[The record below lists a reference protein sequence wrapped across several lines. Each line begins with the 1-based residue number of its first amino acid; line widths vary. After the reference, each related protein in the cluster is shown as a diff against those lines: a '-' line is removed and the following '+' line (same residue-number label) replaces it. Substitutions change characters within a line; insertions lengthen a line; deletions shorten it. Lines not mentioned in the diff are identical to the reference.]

1 MFKSKL
7 LNKFNEIEHGFFN
20 SKGGFSK
27 GIYESLNCGIG
38 SKDLRKNVFRNLEE
52 VAKQINTTKENIILL
67 NQVHSN
73 KVINVRD
80 IFNIRRIGDG
90 LITNRKKLA
99 LGILTADCA
108 PILIFDPKKK
118 IIAALHA
125 GWKGAFKD
133 IIGKTIIKLN
143 QKGSKPKDLIA
154 VVGPCI
160 SIKNYEVKKDFLNK
174 FLQKSKKNIKFF
186 KSYNKKI
193 YFSLNSYIKSQL
205 INMKIKKIEIINKD
219 TFPKKNN
226 FFSSRRSIKNKFNDY
241 GRNISIIMIK

>member
-7 LNKFNEIEHGFFN
+7 LNKFDEIEHGFFN
-20 SKGGFSK
+20 SKGGYSN

-38 SKDLRKNVFRNLEE
+38 SKDLRKNVFRNLEK
-52 VAKQINTTKENIILL
+52 VAKQINTNKQNIILL

-80 IFNIRRIGDG
+80 IFKIRRIGDG

-133 IIGKTIIKLN
+133 IIGKTINKLN
-143 QKGSKPKDLIA
+143 QKGSKSKDLIA

-186 KSYNKKI
+186 KLYNKKI
-193 YFSLNSYIKSQL
+193 FFSLNSYIKSQL
-205 INMKIKKIEIINKD
+205 INMKIKRIEIINKD

>member
-7 LNKFNEIEHGFFN
+7 LNKFDEIEHGFFN

-38 SKDLRKNVFRNLEE
+38 SKDLRKNVFRNLEK
-52 VAKQINTTKENIILL
+52 VAKQINTTKQNIILL

-80 IFNIRRIGDG
+80 IFKIRRIGDG

-133 IIGKTIIKLN
+133 IIGKTINKLN
-143 QKGSKPKDLIA
+143 QKGSKSKDLIA

-186 KSYNKKI
+186 KLYNKKI
-193 YFSLNSYIKSQL
+193 FFSLNSYIKSQL
-205 INMKIKKIEIINKD
+205 INMKVKKIEIIHKD

>member
-7 LNKFNEIEHGFFN
+7 LNKFDEIEHGFFN

-38 SKDLRKNVFRNLEE
+38 SKDLKKNVVRNLEK
-52 VAKQINTTKENIILL
+52 VARQINTTKQNIILL
-67 NQVHSN
+67 NQVHIN
-73 KVINVRD
+73 KGINVLD
-80 IFNIRRIGDG
+80 IFKIRRIGDG

-133 IIGKTIIKLN
+133 IIGKTINKLN
-143 QKGSKPKDLIA
+143 QKGSKSKDLIA

-186 KSYNKKI
+186 KLYNKKI
-193 YFSLNSYIKSQL
+193 FFSLNSYIKSQL
-205 INMKIKKIEIINKD
+205 INMKVKKIEIIHKN

>member
-7 LNKFNEIEHGFFN
+7 LNKFDEIEHGFFN

-38 SKDLRKNVFRNLEE
+38 SKDLKKNVVRNLEK
-52 VAKQINTTKENIILL
+52 VAKQINTTKQNIILL

-80 IFNIRRIGDG
+80 IFKIRRNGDG

-133 IIGKTIIKLN
+133 IIGKTINKLN
-143 QKGSKPKDLIA
+143 QKGSKSKDLIA

-186 KSYNKKI
+186 KLYNKKI
-193 YFSLNSYIKSQL
+193 FFSLNSYIKSQL
-205 INMKIKKIEIINKD
+205 INMKVKKIEIIHKN

>member
-7 LNKFNEIEHGFFN
+7 LNKFDEIEHGFFN

-38 SKDLRKNVFRNLEE
+38 SKDLKKNVVRNLEK
-52 VAKQINTTKENIILL
+52 VAKQINTTKQNIILL

-80 IFNIRRIGDG
+80 IFKIRRIGDG

-133 IIGKTIIKLN
+133 IIGKTINKLN
-143 QKGSKPKDLIA
+143 QKGSKSKDLIA

-186 KSYNKKI
+186 KFFKKKI
-193 YFSLNSYIKSQL
+193 FFSLNSYIKSQL
-205 INMKIKKIEIINKD
+205 INMKVKKIEIIHKN

>member
-1 MFKSKL
+1 MYKSKL
-7 LNKFNEIEHGFFN
+7 LNKFDEIDHGFFN

-38 SKDLRKNVFRNLEE
+38 SKDLKKNVFRNLEK
-52 VAKQINTTKENIILL
+52 VAKQINTTKKNIILL

-80 IFNIRRIGDG
+80 VLKIRRIGDG

-133 IIGKTIIKLN
+133 IIRKTINKLN
-143 QKGSKPKDLIA
+143 QKGSKSKDLIA

-160 SIKNYEVKKDFLNK
+160 AVKNYEVKKDFLNK

-205 INMKIKKIEIINKD
+205 INMKIKKIEIIDKD

>member
-7 LNKFNEIEHGFFN
+7 LNKFDEIEHGFFN

-38 SKDLRKNVFRNLEE
+38 SKDLKKNVVRNLEK
-52 VAKQINTTKENIILL
+52 VAKQINTTKQNIILL

-80 IFNIRRIGDG
+80 IFKIRRIGDG

-133 IIGKTIIKLN
+133 IIVKTINKLN
-143 QKGSKPKDLIA
+143 QKGSKSKDLIA

-186 KSYNKKI
+186 KLYNKKI
-193 YFSLNSYIKSQL
+193 FFSLNSYIKSQL
-205 INMKIKKIEIINKD
+205 INMKVKKIEIIDKN

-226 FFSSRRSIKNKFNDY
+226 FFSSRRSMKNKFNDY

>member
-7 LNKFNEIEHGFFN
+7 LNKFDEIEHGFFN

-38 SKDLRKNVFRNLEE
+38 SKDLKKNVVRNLEK
-52 VAKQINTTKENIILL
+52 VAKQINTTKQNIILL

-80 IFNIRRIGDG
+80 IFKIRRLGDG

-133 IIGKTIIKLN
+133 IIGKTINKLN
-143 QKGSKPKDLIA
+143 QKGSKSKDLIA

-186 KSYNKKI
+186 KLYNKKI
-193 YFSLNSYIKSQL
+193 FFSLNSYIKSQL
-205 INMKIKKIEIINKD
+205 INMKVKKIEIIHKN

>member
-7 LNKFNEIEHGFFN
+7 LNKFDEIEHGFFN

-38 SKDLRKNVFRNLEE
+38 SKDLKKNVVRNLEK
-52 VAKQINTTKENIILL
+52 VAKQINTTKQNIILL

-80 IFNIRRIGDG
+80 IFKIRRIGDG

-133 IIGKTIIKLN
+133 IIVKTINKLN
-143 QKGSKPKDLIA
+143 QKGSKSKDLIA

-186 KSYNKKI
+186 KLYNKKI
-193 YFSLNSYIKSQL
+193 FFSLNSYIKSQL
-205 INMKIKKIEIINKD
+205 INMKVKKIEIIHKN

>member
-7 LNKFNEIEHGFFN
+7 LNKFDEIEHGFFN

-38 SKDLRKNVFRNLEE
+38 SKDLKKNVVRNLEK
-52 VAKQINTTKENIILL
+52 VAKQINTTKQNIILL

-80 IFNIRRIGDG
+80 IFKIRRIGDG

-133 IIGKTIIKLN
+133 IIGKTINKLN
-143 QKGSKPKDLIA
+143 QKGSKSKDLIA

-186 KSYNKKI
+186 KLYNKKI
-193 YFSLNSYIKSQL
+193 FFSLNSYIKSQL
-205 INMKIKKIEIINKD
+205 INTKVKKIEIIHKD
-219 TFPKKNN
+219 PFPKKNN

>member
-7 LNKFNEIEHGFFN
+7 LNKFDEIEHGFFN
-20 SKGGFSK
+20 SKGGYSK

-38 SKDLRKNVFRNLEE
+38 SKDLKKNVFRNLEK
-52 VAKQINTTKENIILL
+52 VAKQINTTKQNIILL

-73 KVINVRD
+73 KVFNVRD
-80 IFNIRRIGDG
+80 IFKKRRIGDG

-133 IIGKTIIKLN
+133 IIGKTINKLN
-143 QKGSKPKDLIA
+143 QKGSKSKDLIA

-186 KSYNKKI
+186 KLYNKKI
-193 YFSLNSYIKSQL
+193 FFSLNSYIKSQL
-205 INMKIKKIEIINKD
+205 INMKVKKIEIIHKN

>member
-7 LNKFNEIEHGFFN
+7 LNKFDEIEHGFFN

-38 SKDLRKNVFRNLEE
+38 SKDLKKNVVRNLEK
-52 VAKQINTTKENIILL
+52 VAKQINTTKQNIILL

-80 IFNIRRIGDG
+80 IFKIRRIGDG

-133 IIGKTIIKLN
+133 IIGKTINKLN
-143 QKGSKPKDLIA
+143 QKGSKSKDLIA
-154 VVGPCI
+154 VVCPCI
-160 SIKNYEVKKDFLNK
+160 YIKNYEEKKDF
-174 FLQKSKKNIKFF
+174 
-186 KSYNKKI
+186 
-193 YFSLNSYIKSQL
+193 
-205 INMKIKKIEIINKD
+205 
-219 TFPKKNN
+219 
-226 FFSSRRSIKNKFNDY
+226 
-241 GRNISIIMIK
+241 

>member
-7 LNKFNEIEHGFFN
+7 LNKFDEIEHGFFN

-38 SKDLRKNVFRNLEE
+38 SKDLKKNVVRNLEK
-52 VAKQINTTKENIILL
+52 VAKQINTTKQNIILL
-67 NQVHSN
+67 NQIHSN

-80 IFNIRRIGDG
+80 IFKIRRIGDG

-133 IIGKTIIKLN
+133 IIGKTINKLN
-143 QKGSKPKDLIA
+143 QKGSKSKDLIA

-186 KSYNKKI
+186 KLYNKKI
-193 YFSLNSYIKSQL
+193 FFSLNSYIKSQL
-205 INMKIKKIEIINKD
+205 INMKVKKIEIIHKN

>member
-7 LNKFNEIEHGFFN
+7 LNKFDEIEHGFFN

-38 SKDLRKNVFRNLEE
+38 SKDLKKNVVRNLEK
-52 VAKQINTTKENIILL
+52 VAKQINTTKQNIILL

-80 IFNIRRIGDG
+80 IFKIRRIGDG

-133 IIGKTIIKLN
+133 IIGKTINKLN
-143 QKGSKPKDLIA
+143 QKGSKSKDLIA

-186 KSYNKKI
+186 KLYNKKI
-193 YFSLNSYIKSQL
+193 FFSLNSYIKSQL
-205 INMKIKKIEIINKD
+205 INMKVKKIEIIRKN

>member
-7 LNKFNEIEHGFFN
+7 LNKFDEIEHGFFN

-38 SKDLRKNVFRNLEE
+38 SKDLKKNVVRNLEK
-52 VAKQINTTKENIILL
+52 VAKQINTTKQNIILL

-80 IFNIRRIGDG
+80 IYKIRRIGDG

-133 IIGKTIIKLN
+133 IIGKTINKLN
-143 QKGSKPKDLIA
+143 QKGSKSKDLIA

-186 KSYNKKI
+186 KLYNKKI
-193 YFSLNSYIKSQL
+193 FFSLNSYIKSQL
-205 INMKIKKIEIINKD
+205 INMKVKKIEIIHKD

>member
-7 LNKFNEIEHGFFN
+7 LNKFDEIEHGFFN
-20 SKGGFSK
+20 SKGGYSN

-38 SKDLRKNVFRNLEE
+38 SKDLKKNVVRNLEK
-52 VAKQINTTKENIILL
+52 VAKQINTTKQNIILL

-73 KVINVRD
+73 KVFNVRD
-80 IFNIRRIGDG
+80 IFKKRRIGDG

-133 IIGKTIIKLN
+133 IIGKTINKLN
-143 QKGSKPKDLIA
+143 QKGSKSKDLIA

-186 KSYNKKI
+186 KLYNKKI
-193 YFSLNSYIKSQL
+193 FFSLNSYIKSQL
-205 INMKIKKIEIINKD
+205 INMKVKKIEIIHKD

>member
-7 LNKFNEIEHGFFN
+7 LNKFDEIEHGFFN

-38 SKDLRKNVFRNLEE
+38 SKDLKKNVVRNLEK
-52 VAKQINTTKENIILL
+52 VAKQINTTKQNIILL

-80 IFNIRRIGDG
+80 IFKIRRIGDG

-133 IIGKTIIKLN
+133 IIGKTINKLN
-143 QKGSKPKDLIA
+143 QKGSKSKDLIA

-193 YFSLNSYIKSQL
+193 FFSLNSYIKSQL
-205 INMKIKKIEIINKD
+205 INMKVKKIEIIHKN

>member
-7 LNKFNEIEHGFFN
+7 LNKFDEIEHGFFN

-38 SKDLRKNVFRNLEE
+38 SKDLKKNVVRNLEK
-52 VAKQINTTKENIILL
+52 VAKQINTTKQNIILL

-80 IFNIRRIGDG
+80 IFKIRRIGDG

-133 IIGKTIIKLN
+133 IIGKTINKLN

-160 SIKNYEVKKDFLNK
+160 SIKNYEVKEDFLNK

-205 INMKIKKIEIINKD
+205 INMKVKKIEIIHKN

>member
-7 LNKFNEIEHGFFN
+7 LNKFDEIEHGFFN

-38 SKDLRKNVFRNLEE
+38 SKDLKKNVVRNLEK
-52 VAKQINTTKENIILL
+52 VAKQINTTKQNIILL

-73 KVINVRD
+73 KVINVRN
-80 IFNIRRIGDG
+80 IFKIRRIGDG

-133 IIGKTIIKLN
+133 IIGKTINKLN
-143 QKGSKPKDLIA
+143 QKGSKSKDLIA

-193 YFSLNSYIKSQL
+193 FFSLNSYIKSQL
-205 INMKIKKIEIINKD
+205 INMKVKKIEIIHKN

>member
-7 LNKFNEIEHGFFN
+7 LNKFDEIEHGFFN

-38 SKDLRKNVFRNLEE
+38 SKDLKKNVVRNLEK
-52 VAKQINTTKENIILL
+52 VAKQINTTKQNIILL

-80 IFNIRRIGDG
+80 IFKIRRIGDG

-133 IIGKTIIKLN
+133 IIGKTINKLN
-143 QKGSKPKDLIA
+143 QKGSKSKDLIA

-186 KSYNKKI
+186 KLYNKKI

-205 INMKIKKIEIINKD
+205 INMKVKKIEIINKD

>member
-1 MFKSKL
+1 MYKSKL
-7 LNKFNEIEHGFFN
+7 LNKFDEIDHGFFN

-38 SKDLRKNVFRNLEE
+38 SKDLKKNVFRNLEK
-52 VAKQINTTKENIILL
+52 VAKQINITKKNIILL

-80 IFNIRRIGDG
+80 IFKIRRIGDG

-133 IIGKTIIKLN
+133 IIGKTINKLN
-143 QKGSKPKDLIA
+143 QKGSKSKDLIA

-186 KSYNKKI
+186 KLYNKKI
-193 YFSLNSYIKSQL
+193 FFSLNSYIKSQL
-205 INMKIKKIEIINKD
+205 INMKVKKIEIIHKD

>member
-7 LNKFNEIEHGFFN
+7 LNKFDEIEHGFFN

-38 SKDLRKNVFRNLEE
+38 SKDLKKNVVRNLEK
-52 VAKQINTTKENIILL
+52 VAKQINTTKQNIILL

-80 IFNIRRIGDG
+80 IFKIRRIGDG

-133 IIGKTIIKLN
+133 IIGKTINKLN
-143 QKGSKPKDLIA
+143 QKGSKSKDLIA

-186 KSYNKKI
+186 KLYNKKI
-193 YFSLNSYIKSQL
+193 FFSLNSYIKSQL
-205 INMKIKKIEIINKD
+205 INMKVKKIEIIDKN

-226 FFSSRRSIKNKFNDY
+226 FFSSRRSMKNKFNDY

>member
-7 LNKFNEIEHGFFN
+7 LNKFDEIEHGFFN

-38 SKDLRKNVFRNLEE
+38 SKDLKKNVVRNLEK
-52 VAKQINTTKENIILL
+52 VAKQINTTKQNIILL

-80 IFNIRRIGDG
+80 IFKIRRIGDG

-133 IIGKTIIKLN
+133 IIGKTINKLN
-143 QKGSKPKDLIA
+143 QKGSKSKDLIA

-186 KSYNKKI
+186 KSLNKKI

-205 INMKIKKIEIINKD
+205 INMKVKKIEIIHKD

-226 FFSSRRSIKNKFNDY
+226 FFSSRRSIKNKFHDY
-241 GRNISIIMIK
+241 GRNISVIMIK

>member
-7 LNKFNEIEHGFFN
+7 LNKFDEIEHGFFN

-38 SKDLRKNVFRNLEE
+38 SKDLKKNVVRNLEK
-52 VAKQINTTKENIILL
+52 VAKQINTTKQNIILL

-80 IFNIRRIGDG
+80 IFKIRRIGDG

-133 IIGKTIIKLN
+133 IIGKTINKLN
-143 QKGSKPKDLIA
+143 QKGSKSKDLIA

-174 FLQKSKKNIKFF
+174 FLKKSQKNIKFF
-186 KSYNKKI
+186 KLYNKKI
-193 YFSLNSYIKSQL
+193 FFSLNSYIKSQL
-205 INMKIKKIEIINKD
+205 INMKVKKIEIIHKN

>member
-7 LNKFNEIEHGFFN
+7 LNKFDEIEHGFFN

-38 SKDLRKNVFRNLEE
+38 SKDLKKNVVRNLEK
-52 VAKQINTTKENIILL
+52 VAKQINTTKQNIILL

-80 IFNIRRIGDG
+80 IFKIRRIGDG

-133 IIGKTIIKLN
+133 IIGKTIDKLN
-143 QKGSKPKDLIA
+143 QKGSKSEDLIA

-160 SIKNYEVKKDFLNK
+160 SIKNYEVKRDFLKK

-186 KSYNKKI
+186 K
-193 YFSLNSYIKSQL
+193 
-205 INMKIKKIEIINKD
+205 
-219 TFPKKNN
+219 
-226 FFSSRRSIKNKFNDY
+226 
-241 GRNISIIMIK
+241 

>member
-7 LNKFNEIEHGFFN
+7 LNKFDEIEHGFFN

-38 SKDLRKNVFRNLEE
+38 SKDLKKNVVRNLEK
-52 VAKQINTTKENIILL
+52 VAKQINTTKQNIILL

-80 IFNIRRIGDG
+80 IFKIRRIGDG

-133 IIGKTIIKLN
+133 IIGKTINKLN
-143 QKGSKPKDLIA
+143 QKGSKSKDLIA

-174 FLQKSKKNIKFF
+174 FLQKSKKNIKYF
-186 KSYNKKI
+186 KLHNKKI
-193 YFSLNSYIKSQL
+193 FFSLNSYIKSQL
-205 INMKIKKIEIINKD
+205 INMKVKKIEIIHKN

>member
-7 LNKFNEIEHGFFN
+7 LNKFDEIEHGFFN

-38 SKDLRKNVFRNLEE
+38 SKDLKKNVVRNLEK
-52 VAKQINTTKENIILL
+52 VAKQINTTKQNIILL

-80 IFNIRRIGDG
+80 IFKIRRIGDG

-133 IIGKTIIKLN
+133 IIRKTINKLN
-143 QKGSKPKDLIA
+143 QKGSKSKDLIA

-186 KSYNKKI
+186 KLYNKKI
-193 YFSLNSYIKSQL
+193 FFSLNSYIKSQL
-205 INMKIKKIEIINKD
+205 INMKVKKIEIIHKN

>member
-7 LNKFNEIEHGFFN
+7 LNKFDEIEHGFFN

-38 SKDLRKNVFRNLEE
+38 SKDLKKNVVRNLEK
-52 VAKQINTTKENIILL
+52 VARQINTTKQNIILL
-67 NQVHSN
+67 NQVHGN

-80 IFNIRRIGDG
+80 IFKIRRIGDG

-133 IIGKTIIKLN
+133 IIGKTINKLN
-143 QKGSKPKDLIA
+143 QKGSKSKDLIA

-186 KSYNKKI
+186 KLYNKKI
-193 YFSLNSYIKSQL
+193 FFSLNSYIKSQL
-205 INMKIKKIEIINKD
+205 INMKVKKIEIIHKN

>member
-7 LNKFNEIEHGFFN
+7 LNKFDEIEHGFFN

-38 SKDLRKNVFRNLEE
+38 SKDLKKNVVRNLEK
-52 VAKQINTTKENIILL
+52 VAKQINTTKQNIILL

-80 IFNIRRIGDG
+80 IFKIRRIGDG

-133 IIGKTIIKLN
+133 IIGKTINKLN
-143 QKGSKPKDLIA
+143 QKGSKSKDLIA

-186 KSYNKKI
+186 KLYNKKI
-193 YFSLNSYIKSQL
+193 FFSLNSYIKSQL
-205 INMKIKKIEIINKD
+205 INTKVKKIEIIHKD

>member
-7 LNKFNEIEHGFFN
+7 LNKFDEIEHGFFN

-38 SKDLRKNVFRNLEE
+38 SKDLKKNVVRNLEK
-52 VAKQINTTKENIILL
+52 VAKQINTTKQNIILL

-80 IFNIRRIGDG
+80 IFKIRRIGDG

-133 IIGKTIIKLN
+133 IIGKTINKLN
-143 QKGSKPKDLIA
+143 QKGSKSKDLIA

-186 KSYNKKI
+186 KLYNKKI
-193 YFSLNSYIKSQL
+193 FFSLNSYIKSQL
-205 INMKIKKIEIINKD
+205 INMKVKKIEIIHKD

>member
-7 LNKFNEIEHGFFN
+7 LNKFDEIEHGFFN

-38 SKDLRKNVFRNLEE
+38 SKDLKKNVFRNLEK
-52 VAKQINTTKENIILL
+52 VAKQINTTKKNIILL

-80 IFNIRRIGDG
+80 IFKIRRIGDG

-125 GWKGAFKD
+125 GWKGAYKD
-133 IIGKTIIKLN
+133 IIGKTINKLN
-143 QKGSKPKDLIA
+143 QKGSKSKDLIA

-193 YFSLNSYIKSQL
+193 YFSLSSYIKYQL
-205 INMKIKKIEIINKD
+205 INLKIKKIEIIDKD